1 MLATYILG
9 GIGIGIGM
17 YTLQWNPPSLSI
29 GCLLAVGATGVVSF
43 VRHAVFHRSD
53 AARMGWDYGARNNF
67 QIEVGLAN
75 LAWGSVAVLAVVLG
89 WGLAVE
95 AALFLVFA
103 VYMLAVVVLN
113 VTSTRAEGRRAI
125 GPLLAAAAF
134 GMMLLVVGIWG
145 MLAA

>member
-1 MLATYILG
+1 
-9 GIGIGIGM
+9 
-17 YTLQWNPPSLSI
+17 
-29 GCLLAVGATGVVSF
+29 
-43 VRHAVFHRSD
+43 
-53 AARMGWDYGARNNF
+53 
-67 QIEVGLAN
+67 
-75 LAWGSVAVLAVVLG
+75 VAVLAVVLG